1 MTSNKCCLF
10 SPDLRELLEK
20 IDLAKYFSVFQEQEV
35 IDYVKKFPVFSTI
48 FCSDRHHNMFIHLVC
63 FTWMQ
68 QSRDS
73 RPSITDRSADCFVR
87 SVLCNRPYMVSFFKV
102 DLPTFMTLT
111 DKDLKE
117 LGISTFGIRKKI
129 LVTIQGNLRFSFFFF
144 SMIFLSR
151 TLKNCTTEEKKS
163 TCEEMMWICTNY

>member
-1 MTSNKCCLF
+1 MN
-10 SPDLRELLEK
+10 
-20 IDLAKYFSVFQEQEV
+20 A
-35 IDYVKKFPVFSTI
+35 TI
-48 FCSDRHHNMFIHLVC
+48 
-63 FTWMQ
+63 
-68 QSRDS
+68 SRFKTEYHQ
-73 RPSITDRSADCFVR
+73 TDRSADCFVR

-129 LVTIQGNLRFSFFFF
+129 LVTIQGNLRFSLFFF

-151 TLKNCTTEEKKS
+151 TLKNCTTQKKKS
-163 TCEEMMWICTNY
+163 TCEEMM